1 MENRKK
7 KEDQYWARKA
17 GEQAVKGGKPIPR
30 QSSKN
35 KQRTAHKK

>member
-30 QSSKN
+30 QNSNSKR
-35 KQRTAHKK
+35 KTT